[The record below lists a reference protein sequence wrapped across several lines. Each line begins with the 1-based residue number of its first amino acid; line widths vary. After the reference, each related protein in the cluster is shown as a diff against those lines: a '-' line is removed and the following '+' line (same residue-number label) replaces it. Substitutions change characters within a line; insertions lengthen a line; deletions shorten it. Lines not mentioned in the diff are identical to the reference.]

1 MNTGIRI
8 ILDSVSRRAC
18 PAAGRWPRALAALPL
33 VVAALLIAHPR
44 PAGAESDEYQS
55 PEDFVRTAFPDAD
68 PAARALWLR
77 AGLRDDAAELLG
89 RAPAPRIRYWQAGSR
104 TAWILD
110 EIGKDRPITAG
121 VVVDGGAIADVRV
134 LVFRE
139 SRGWEVKHAF
149 FTDQFHDARLT
160 ADHDLDQAIDGITGA
175 TLSVRAMKKMARLAL
190 LLDAHAQ
197 GRSADLATRS
207 P

>member
-1 MNTGIRI
+1 MISGIRI
-8 ILDSVSRRAC
+8 ILDSVSGRLR
-18 PAAGRWPRALAALPL
+18 PSAGRMLLAS
-33 VVAALLIAHPR
+33 ALLLWTPL
-44 PAGAESDEYQS
+44 PALGESGEYQT
-55 PEDFVRTAFPDAD
+55 PEEFVRLAFPETD

-77 AGLRDDAAELLG
+77 SGLRDDVSDILG
-89 RAPAPRIRYWQAGSR
+89 RAPAPRIRYWQAGDR

-110 EIGKDRPITAG
+110 EVGKDRPITAG
-121 VVVDGGAIADVRV
+121 VVIDGGAIADVRV
-134 LVFRE
+134 LIFRE
-139 SRGWEVKHAF
+139 SRGWEVKHRF

-197 GRSADLATRS
+197 GRTAELAAGAR
-207 P
+207 